1 MAAKTYT
8 ELTDR
13 GLISVGG
20 AGAREFLQALVSND
34 IDRAGPERAVYA
46 TLLTPQGK
54 FLYDFFVSE
63 LDGGLVLD
71 CEAARQGELIKR
83 LTFYRLRAKVDL
95 ADAGAGRKV
104 FALFGD
110 GAAEALG
117 LASEPGAAQPG
128 TVKPLAGGLVMVDPR
143 LAALGLRAIVAAAG
157 AEAVLEAAGFAA
169 GTPAD
174 YDRHRLALGVPDGS
188 RDVAVDRNFLLE
200 GNFEALNAIDF
211 GKGCYVGQELT
222 ARTKY
227 RGTIKKRLYPVEVD
241 GPLPEPGTAITF
253 DGADAGEMRSGL
265 DGRGIALLRLEQV
278 AKAAAAGRPLAAGAA
293 RLTPVKPAWADWAD

>member
-54 FLYDFFVSE
+54 FLYDFFVCE
-63 LDGGLVLD
+63 LDGRLVLD
-71 CEAARQGELIKR
+71 CEAARRDELIKR
-83 LTFYRLRAKVDL
+83 LTFYRLRAKVEL
-95 ADAGAGRKV
+95 ADAGADRKV

-110 GAAEALG
+110 GAAEVLD
-117 LASEPGAAQPG
+117 LTEEPGAA
-128 TVKPLAGGLVMVDPR
+128 KPFAGGLVMVDPR
-143 LAALGLRAIVAAAG
+143 LAALGLRAIVAADG
-157 AEAVLEAAGFAA
+157 AQAALAAAGFTAA
-169 GTPAD
+169 APAD

-200 GNFEALNAIDF
+200 GNFEALNAVDF

-241 GPLPEPGTAITF
+241 GPLPDPGTAITF

-278 AKAAAAGRPLAAGAA
+278 AKAAAAGRPLAAGTA

>member
-8 ELTDR
+8 ELSDR

-20 AGAREFLQALVSND
+20 ADAREFLQALVSND
-34 IDRAGPERAVYA
+34 VDRVGPERAVYA

-63 LDGGLVLD
+63 LDGTLVLD
-71 CEAARQGELIKR
+71 CAAARRDELIKR
-83 LTFYRLRAKVDL
+83 LTFYRLRAKVEL
-95 ADAGAGRKV
+95 ADAGAGRKLL
-104 FALFGD
+104 ALFGA
-110 GAAEALG
+110 GAAEALDV
-117 LASEPGAAQPG
+117 ASEPGLA
-128 TVKPLAGGLVMVDPR
+128 KPFGGGLVMVDPR
-143 LAALGLRAIVAAAG
+143 LAALGLRAILPAVGAEAALAAAG
-157 AEAVLEAAGFAA
+157 FTAGA
-169 GTPAD
+169 PAD
-174 YDRHRLALGVPDGS
+174 YDRHRLALGVPDGG
-188 RDVAVDRNFLLE
+188 RDIAVDKNFLLE
-200 GNFEALNAIDF
+200 GNFEALNAVDF

-278 AKAAAAGRPLAAGAA
+278 EKAAAAGRPLAAGSA
-293 RLTPVKPAWADWAD
+293 RLTPVKPDWADF